1 MSTDNSPRRPRILA
15 VSGSLRAGSHNT
27 QALRAVAALLV
38 EDATVTVWDG
48 LAAVPPFSE
57 DDEHLIAGAVE
68 SLRAALRDAD
78 HVLIA
83 TPEYNAS
90 IPGQLKNALDWAS
103 RPFGD
108 AALTGKAVTV
118 ISASPSTYGAQ
129 WAQDHLRTV
138 LSTAGAHVTDFSLA
152 IPQAHTAFTDDDAA
166 HRAELRGRL
175 TALAD
180 HLRRQARPE
189 CGQPA
194 RDQGAPR
201 RRLNR

>member
-1 MSTDNSPRRPRILA
+1 MITDNSPRRPRILGI
-15 VSGSLRAGSHNT
+15 SGSLRANSHNT
-27 QALRAVAALLV
+27 QALRAVAALLADDV
-38 EDATVTVWDG
+38 RLTVWDG

-57 DDEHLIAGAVE
+57 DDEHPADRAVE
-68 SLRAALRDAD
+68 SLRAALRAAD

-108 AALTGKAVTV
+108 SALTVRSVTV
-118 ISASPSTYGAQ
+118 ISASPGAYGAQ
-129 WAQDHLRTV
+129 WAQDHLRTI

-152 IPQAHTAFTDDDAA
+152 IPEAHTAFTDDDAA
-166 HRAELRGRL
+166 HHAELNGRL

-180 HLRRQARPE
+180 HLRRQARAE
-189 CGQPA
+189 REEPA
-194 RDQGAPR
+194 RP
-201 RRLNR
+201 